1 MPPEPKSADR
11 NASNEGASFVLHAR
25 AKNYHWKGVG
35 PLSIKTFSSGRAYYR
50 VTGGHHAVDDSTY
63 LVLNHGQ
70 SYEISINSRCP
81 VESFCIFFA
90 PELVN
95 DVQRSLISAPEDL
108 LDEPCAGGL
117 ASARFFERTFV
128 HDSIL
133 SPEIARL
140 QRNHTKIDQELLTEK
155 LHTVVERLFVVHRI
169 ARSETERLNAARPA
183 TREELYRRVWRARD
197 YIRALSAERLT
208 LQDIARVASLSQ
220 NHLLRTFRTAF
231 GVTPH
236 QFLVET
242 RLQEARRLLA
252 TSESTV
258 TDICFQIGFES
269 LGSFSSLFRSRFGVS
284 PSAFRHAKR

>member
-50 VTGGHHAVDDSTY
+50 VTGGHHAVDNSTY

-169 ARSETERLNAARPA
+169 AKAEAEQLNAARPA

-220 NHLLRTFRTAF
+220 NHLLRTFRNAF

-236 QFLVET
+236 QFLIET

-284 PSAFRHAKR
+284 PTASRHAKR